1 MTVTL
6 NLTPEVETG
15 LLAQAQA
22 NGMSLEEYLLSMIE
36 GAALLATQKTS
47 SPDERA
53 AAFEAWAASHRPT
66 PDLSEYDVSR
76 ESMYE
81 GPND

>member
-1 MTVTL
+1 LKTEDTK
-6 NLTPEVETG
+6 
-15 LLAQAQA
+15 
-22 NGMSLEEYLLSMIE
+22 
-36 GAALLATQKTS
+36 TQKTS

-81 GPND
+81 GEDH